1 MAIDHQCFM
10 ISAAV
15 DTDYVRGFAF
25 GCREPGPRAPCDTQ
39 VQNYTGFWK
48 CSFRTCTHHSRPLQ
62 PAEWLPRLSRAPSQL
77 SRRDLFDVTA
87 PPLRLSG
94 GSPDSLSGDAKEVC
108 VACEGAAALQRC
120 KSAKHL
126 QRCKA
131 LLPQVSS
138 PAKAE
143 RSAFGQVAQRF

>member
-1 MAIDHQCFM
+1 MFFQGLSRQERYKIQGHPQQ
-10 ISAAV
+10 
-15 DTDYVRGFAF
+15 
-25 GCREPGPRAPCDTQ
+25 GPRLNHRPQPPCDTQ
-39 VQNYTGFWK
+39 VQNHTGFWK

-131 LLPQVSS
+131 LLSLVAL

-143 RSAFGQVAQRF
+143 RSAFRRVAQYL